1 MVFSCFRYLETT
13 PFCPADIFPREGAR
27 SYRRMGIIAII
38 FSAPASPLPLHG
50 ECRRDR
56 RPEGESQRVG
66 DLLQLDELLRIKGSL
81 FCFFRWRKQIFQTQ
95 SRKAAEF
102 FFRPQNARKKRKPS
116 FILCFPCSCF
126 ILTTDIQD
134 LTDVNHERK
143 RDNLFNLWSFRIY

>member
-1 MVFSCFRYLETT
+1 MTYFRHLETT

-27 SYRRMGIIAII
+27 SYRRMGIITII

-81 FCFFRWRKQIFQTQ
+81 FCFLEGESNIFQTLK
-95 SRKAAEF
+95 RKAAEF
-102 FFRPQNARKKRKPS
+102 FFFYKHEMHEICRRP
-116 FILCFPCSCF
+116 
-126 ILTTDIQD
+126 TDHGE
-134 LTDVNHERK
+134 VKER
-143 RDNLFNLWSFRIY
+143 LALAC